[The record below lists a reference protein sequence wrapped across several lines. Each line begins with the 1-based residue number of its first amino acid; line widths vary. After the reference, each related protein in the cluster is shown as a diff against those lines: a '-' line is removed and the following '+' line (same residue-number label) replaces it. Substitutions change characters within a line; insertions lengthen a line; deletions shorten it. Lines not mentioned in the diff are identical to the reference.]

1 MDYCNTSFVLPIA
14 ANLSEYAYPFL
25 SIKLNKQVDGFIS
38 VPFYNREEKCFIFF
52 VCLYFVLHTVVL

>member
-38 VPFYNREEKCFIFF
+38 VPFHNREEKCC
-52 VCLYFVLHTVVL
+52 VCVCISLFHLH